1 MNHLCCSVKRLRK
14 CRNQLLLVKYIYNI
28 HFFITS
34 IKKGKEL
41 NEGIYRSSCAQSL
54 CVFHSMISLADTV
67 VTSCSGISA
76 LARMSW
82 ALLEPCWMLVRMR
95 VVPPA
100 VVMMLSEEPADS
112 TEATMAPLP
121 EFTPFLF

>member
-1 MNHLCCSVKRLRK
+1 MYISFQLFFKRIKIQVR
-14 CRNQLLLVKYIYNI
+14 
-28 HFFITS
+28 S
-34 IKKGKEL
+34 IQYDG
-41 NEGIYRSSCAQSL
+41 GGRGSGS
-54 CVFHSMISLADTV
+54 HSMTSLAATV

-100 VVMMLSEEPADS
+100 VVMILSEEPVDS
-112 TEATMAPLP
+112 IEATTEPP
-121 EFTPFLF
+121 EFMPFLFW